1 MQSAWQ
7 KLFLKQHQKI
17 IVTRFHRE
25 LYLFDGTLGVKK
37 SPFIE
42 WNQPF
47 WFKIEPNSSQDY
59 TKVDQRS
66 AFPYVGGET
75 SGLDRLNHYLW
86 KSHAVATYKQTRN
99 GLIGVDYST
108 KFSPWLALGCLS
120 PRKIFWEI
128 KKYEEHEVSNQSTYW
143 VIFELIWRDYFK
155 FVCQKYGDSV
165 FYLTGKLLYLTKS
178 HCAKVQKYIRSKYV
192 VLIM

>member
-1 MQSAWQ
+1 MSNT
-7 KLFLKQHQKI
+7 KLELPFL
-17 IVTRFHRE
+17 
-25 LYLFDGTLGVKK
+25 
-37 SPFIE
+37 E

-165 FYLTGKLLYLTKS
+165 FYLTGKPLYHTKWVKS
-178 HCAKVQKYIRSKYV
+178 
-192 VLIM
+192 LIFSIHEDNLKMNVIINCNFCLNFSF

>member
-1 MQSAWQ
+1 M
-7 KLFLKQHQKI
+7 
-17 IVTRFHRE
+17 
-25 LYLFDGTLGVKK
+25 
-37 SPFIE
+37 
-42 WNQPF
+42 
-47 WFKIEPNSSQDY
+47 
-59 TKVDQRS
+59 DQRS

-165 FYLTGKLLYLTKS
+165 FYLTGKPLYLTK
-178 HCAKVQKYIRSKYV
+178 KK
-192 VLIM
+192 LF